1 MADAFSSDA
10 SAWRKLYSSLLPFS
24 PPALVAGLVQH
35 ELLSGSTQVTILR
48 IVDESGSA
56 SLGDIAF
63 GLGDHPDAT
72 GAVLVMVD
80 LAILVID
87 YAQVIDQHSVVRRAP
102 DRPDPTA
109 IDVETHFDGADRGDL
124 HKATA
129 ADVALPPSVNQLASS
144 TLTPSVLI
152 ADATARRSLDKI
164 DSLDR
169 PGVYALVGE
178 HQVYIG
184 ASTSVGARIALGQ
197 QPIGNIQRIV
207 VVTDANDTL
216 SDSDALAAERMFF
229 SRVEASRAFAAMNA
243 LPMGAAVDAQRYAE
257 IDTFLAQ
264 ACLTLRHHGVLFTES
279 STRAVLA
286 GPRQE
291 NGRVAPL
298 RPFNAI
304 PDGTRLELCFDDGLV
319 ALASRVGDHC
329 WVLLTGSDIRI
340 ETAAS
345 ANSSVRFLRSA
356 WLHAGLLEISA
367 DGRSLV
373 TTRDLVFR
381 SGSGAAQFCV
391 GSKGRNC
398 SSWVPIDPDGG
409 YDPSTPSL
417 IAA

>member
-10 SAWRKLYSSLLPFS
+10 SASRKLYSSLLPFS

-35 ELLSGSTQVTILR
+35 ELLSGSTQLTILR

-56 SLGDIAF
+56 SLGDIAL

-87 YAQVIDQHSVVRRAP
+87 YAQVIDEHSVVRRAP

-109 IDVETHFDGADRGDL
+109 IDVETHFDDVGRVDP
-124 HKATA
+124 HEA
-129 ADVALPPSVNQLASS
+129 AAAALPPSVNQLAGS
-144 TLTPSVLI
+144 TLMPSVLL
-152 ADATARRSLDKI
+152 ADAPARRSLDKI
-164 DSLDR
+164 ERLDR

-207 VVTDANDTL
+207 VITDANDTL
-216 SDSDALAAERMFF
+216 SDSDARAAERMFF
-229 SRVEASRAFAAMNA
+229 SRVEASRTFAAMNA
-243 LPMGAAVDAQRYAE
+243 LPMGAAIDAQRYAE
-257 IDTFLAQ
+257 IDAFLAQ

-298 RPFNAI
+298 RPFNAV

-319 ALASRVGDHC
+319 ALASRVGDHR
-329 WVLLTGSDIRI
+329 WVLLAGSDIRI

-373 TTRDLVFR
+373 ATRDLVFR

>member
-10 SAWRKLYSSLLPFS
+10 SASRKLYSSLLPFA

-35 ELLSGSTQVTILR
+35 ELLSGSTQLTILR

-56 SLGDIAF
+56 SLGDIAL

-80 LAILVID
+80 LGILVID
-87 YAQVIDQHSVVRRAP
+87 YAKVIDQHSMVRRAP
-102 DRPDPTA
+102 DRLDPTA
-109 IDVETHFDGADRGDL
+109 IEIGTQFDDADRGDL
-124 HKATA
+124 HKAKA
-129 ADVALPPSVNQLASS
+129 AEVALPPSVKQLAGS

-152 ADATARRSLDKI
+152 ADTTARRSLDKI
-164 DSLDR
+164 ERLDR

-178 HQVYIG
+178 NQVYIG

-207 VVTDANDTL
+207 VITDANDTM
-216 SDSDALAAERMFF
+216 SDSDARATERMFF
-229 SRVEASRAFAAMNA
+229 SRVEASRAFADMNA

-257 IDTFLAQ
+257 IDAFLAQ

-291 NGRVAPL
+291 NGRLASL

-319 ALASRVGDHC
+319 ALASRVGDHR
-329 WVLLTGSDIRI
+329 WVLLAGSDIRI